1 MYVGESVVGSP
12 PAEVCLVV
20 SGEFG
25 ESGGFDDAQ
34 QIADKFRRGVPVI
47 ANLQGCEAPI
57 AVRLIDFISG
67 LTYALGG
74 SLEILGERVFLLAPP
89 NVEVSSDVSDGVLG
103 KGFVNQV

>member
-1 MYVGESVVGSP
+1 MHASESLVDSP
-12 PAEVCLVV
+12 PTEVCLVV
-20 SGEFG
+20 G
-25 ESGGFDDAQ
+25 GGFDDAQ
-34 QIADKFRRGVPVI
+34 QIADKFRKGVPVI

-74 SLEILGERVFLLAPP
+74 SLEILDERVFLLVPS
-89 NVEVSSDVSDGVLG
+89 NVEVSRDATAGVLQ

>member
-1 MYVGESVVGSP
+1 MYVGESVVGLP

-25 ESGGFDDAQ
+25 ESGGFGDAQ

-47 ANLQGCEAPI
+47 ANLQGCEASI
-57 AVRLIDFISG
+57 ATRLVDFISG

-74 SLEILGERVFLLAPP
+74 SLEILGDRLFLLVPP
-89 NVEVSSDVSDGVLG
+89 NVEVSRDATDGVLQ
-103 KGFVNQV
+103 KGFLNQV

>member
-25 ESGGFDDAQ
+25 ESGGFDAQ
-34 QIADKFRRGVPVI
+34 QIADKFRKGVPVI

-74 SLEILGERVFLLAPP
+74 SLEILDERVFLLVPS
-89 NVEVSSDVSDGVLG
+89 NVEVSRDATAGVLQ